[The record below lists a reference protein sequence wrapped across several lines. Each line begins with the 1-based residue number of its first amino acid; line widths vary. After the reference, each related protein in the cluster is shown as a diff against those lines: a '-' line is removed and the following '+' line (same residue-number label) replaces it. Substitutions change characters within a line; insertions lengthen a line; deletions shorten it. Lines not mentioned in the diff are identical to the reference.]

1 MQASNASI
9 MPKSPLTVATRLT
22 LVLALTATVGAC
34 AIVPGEQTYGMR
46 SESSV
51 KLPVSSGDEMVP
63 ANVKV
68 EPITAELIIEQDR
81 ALKAAATQPGAST
94 KRKGPAIPALPAA
107 TDYKLGAG
115 DVLTIVVW
123 DHPEL
128 TIPAGSYRTA
138 EQAGSL
144 IGADGTFFYP
154 YAGLIQ
160 AAGKT
165 AREIR
170 DVLTKKLA
178 AVIEKPQVDV
188 RVAAFRSKRIYV
200 VGEVKQ
206 PGLIDLTDVPLTV
219 VDAVNKL
226 GGFTNEADHS
236 NILLTR
242 QGATWRLDLQALYEN
257 GISDYNILLEHGDVI
272 NISDRQQ
279 NMVFILGEVKQPGP
293 QFMVKKRLSLAQALA
308 QAGHLD
314 QYSSNPNWIFVM
326 RNDEKGARLFHLNSK
341 TPDALL
347 LAERFPLQPRDIVY
361 VDAAEVARVQRVF
374 ANILPAAQSLY
385 YTSQTKYPLFGGRN
399 DSVR

>member
-1 MQASNASI
+1 MQATNASI
-9 MPKSPLTVATRLT
+9 MPKSPLTAATRLT
-22 LVLALTATVGAC
+22 VALALTAALGAC
-34 AIVPGEQTYGMR
+34 AVIPGEQTYGMR

-51 KLPVSSGDEMVP
+51 KLPVKDGNEVVP

-68 EPITAELIIEQDR
+68 EPITAELIIDQDK
-81 ALKAAATQPGAST
+81 ALKAAATQPVATAKGKGAT
-94 KRKGPAIPALPAA
+94 TTALPAA
-107 TDYKLGAG
+107 ADYKLGAG

-154 YAGLIQ
+154 YAGVIQ

-165 AREIR
+165 TRDVR

-188 RVAAFRSKRIYV
+188 RVAAFRSKRVYM

-206 PGLIDLTDVPLTV
+206 PGLVDLTDVPLTV
-219 VDAVNKL
+219 VDAVGKV
-226 GGFTNEADHS
+226 GGFSPEADHS

-242 QGATWRLDLQALYEN
+242 QNATWRLDLQALYES
-257 GISDYNILLEHGDVI
+257 GISDYNILLEHGDII
-272 NISDRQQ
+272 NVPDRQL
-279 NMVFILGEVKQPGP
+279 NKVFVLGEVQKPGP
-293 QFMVKKRLSLAQALA
+293 LVMNKKRLTLAEALA
-308 QAGHLD
+308 EAGHIS
-314 QYSSNPNWIFVM
+314 QFTANPHWVFVM
-326 RNDEKGARLFHLNSK
+326 RGQGDKPQLFHLDSK

-347 LAERFPLQPRDIVY
+347 LADRFPLQPRDIVY
-361 VDAAEVARVQRVF
+361 VDAAEVARWNRVIT
-374 ANILPAAQSLY
+374 NILPTAQTLNQLG
-385 YTSQTKYPLFGGRN
+385 QTRYPLFGGRQQ
-399 DSVR
+399 